1 VTATAATVAERV
13 VAVRARIRAAGGEH
27 VQLVAVTKG
36 FGSDAI
42 AAARDAGVDAIGENY
57 AQELLAKLD
66 ELTGPRPQVHF
77 IGRVQSRKVRALAGT
92 VDLWQSIDRASLVD
106 ELTRRRPDARLLVQ
120 VNVSDEPG
128 KGGCEPATTAAL
140 VERARAAG
148 LTVEGLMAV
157 GRMGP
162 PALAR
167 PGFALLRR
175 LVDDLGLRECSM
187 GMTDDLEV
195 AVQEGSTMVRVGTA
209 LFGLRPRHSEVAK

>member
-27 VQLVAVTKG
+27 VRLVAVTKG

-42 AAARDAGVDAIGENY
+42 AAARDGGVDAVGENY

-66 ELTGPRPQVHF
+66 ELTGPRPEVHF

-106 ELTRRRPDARLLVQ
+106 ELARRRPGARLLVQ
-120 VNVSDEPG
+120 VNVSDEPA

-140 VERARAAG
+140 VDRARAAG

-209 LFGLRPRHSEVAK
+209 LFGLRPRHSEAAK